1 MKLKV
6 FIIVASVVFL
16 LSLGFN
22 GYILFQTTE
31 GYKTAQR
38 QMGFGMCE
46 KQVKEYIE
54 SGKFTVNTEKLNAD
68 KKE

>member
-6 FIIVASVVFL
+6 FIIVASVIFL

-22 GYILFQTTE
+22 GYTIYQATE
-31 GYKTAQR
+31 GYKFAQR
-38 QMGFGMCE
+38 QMGFQVCE

-54 SGKFTVNTEKLNAD
+54 KGIFTVNTEKLNAD